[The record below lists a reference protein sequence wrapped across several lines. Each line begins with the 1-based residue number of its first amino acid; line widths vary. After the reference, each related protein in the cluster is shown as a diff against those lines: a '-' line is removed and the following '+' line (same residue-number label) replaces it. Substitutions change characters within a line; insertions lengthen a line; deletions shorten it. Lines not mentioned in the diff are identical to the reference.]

1 MFLCKYYIVT
11 SDVLVASSLDVLF
24 LFLTVIL
31 SELHEKPRRKDWATE
46 IRAEKNGHPFEG
58 GTSLFWLD
66 ALLFMSIYIDSSST
80 PSSLSSDEVAEWTVW
95 IYLVLAPTLPPVNL
109 LWLKNLLLGPPV
121 DEWYDLWNSFFWR
134 PSYLLCNSVVHFDS
148 GSHTTLHLRSNI
160 LEKKGGTKTGR

>member
-1 MFLCKYYIVT
+1 MQILYHYFRCIG
-11 SDVLVASSLDVLF
+11 SLF
-24 LFLTVIL
+24 LGCALFVSHCNI
-31 SELHEKPRRKDWATE
+31 
-46 IRAEKNGHPFEG
+46 IRASWETKKERLSYRNKCKEEWTSLWGR
-58 GTSLFWLD
+58 TSLFWLD